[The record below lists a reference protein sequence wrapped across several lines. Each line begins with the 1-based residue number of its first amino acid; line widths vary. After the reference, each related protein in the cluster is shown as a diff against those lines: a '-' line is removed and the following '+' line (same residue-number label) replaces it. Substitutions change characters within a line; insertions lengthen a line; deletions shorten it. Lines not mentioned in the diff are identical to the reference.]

1 MFVFEEGKP
10 VVFINRHLEW
20 CKGTLA
26 RDYPEARVATIKMND
41 GGFYSIVYDDI
52 REYISA
58 QDKRDLLARRRAREK
73 ESKEFKENNKGDRE
87 PRHSRRRAAARTSSC
102 LHARDGCSKS
112 CKSKE

>member
-10 VVFINRHLEW
+10 VVFISRHLEW

-73 ESKEFKENNKGDRE
+73 ESKEFKENNKGDRR
-87 PRHSRRRAAARTSSC
+87 PAHSRRRAAARMSNCSC
-102 LHARDGCSKS
+102 IRSCSGS
-112 CKSKE
+112 CK